1 MTTPIS
7 QTFVR
12 VLNLLKRVGPV
23 NRNNLWKEYKD
34 EIGLPS
40 KRKQKMIL
48 RTLTFHKWATVSKVP
63 TNKKEF
69 EFQYKVINEGK
80 DFHPLRKAQLSANS
94 TPSQLDTSNSVENP
108 FA

>member
-1 MTTPIS
+1 MTTPIG

-12 VLNLLKRVGPV
+12 VLNLLKRVGPA
-23 NRNNLWKEYKD
+23 NRNQLWNEYKE
-34 EIGLPS
+34 EIALPS

-48 RTLTFHKWATVSKVP
+48 RTLTFHKWASVSKVL
-63 TNKKEF
+63 TENKEF
-69 EFQYKVINEGK
+69 EFQYKVINENK